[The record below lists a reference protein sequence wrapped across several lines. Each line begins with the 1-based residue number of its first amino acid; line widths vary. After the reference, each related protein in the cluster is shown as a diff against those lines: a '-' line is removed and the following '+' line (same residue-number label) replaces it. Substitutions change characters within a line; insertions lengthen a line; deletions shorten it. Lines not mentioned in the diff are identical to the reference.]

1 MSFKAIIKGESNVAA
16 SAFTIDIV
24 ALLAAAGGA
33 TAAQDNE
40 GLWLMN
46 LNWEVTKADT
56 LGAGGAFDLRVQW
69 EAPAGAILPRVLGGT
84 TRNLNDVNNVEAYY
98 MFMVRSAPGTPW
110 NIISDFVGGVGDSL
124 ISWRFCALHIEGADA
139 LAF

>member
-1 MSFKAIIKGESNVAA
+1 MSFKAIIKGESAVSP
-16 SAFTIDIV
+16 SAFSLDIP

-40 GLWLMN
+40 GLWLVS
-46 LNWEVTKADT
+46 LNWEVVNADT
-56 LGAGGAFDLRVQW
+56 LGGGGAFDLRCEW
-69 EAPAGAILPRVLGGT
+69 LAPGGATRILGGT
-84 TRNLNDVNNVEAYY
+84 TRNMTDINNVESYST
-98 MFMVRSAPGTPW
+98 FLVRSAPGSAW
-110 NIISDFVGGVGDSL
+110 NIISGFGGGAGDAL